1 MVPKVKAFVERV
13 VIENFKSIRRLELRL
28 LPGMNVL
35 VGPNASGKTNILEAL
50 HFLYKALIEE
60 PNRVPYKPYASE
72 YWEPSHVIYGM
83 DAGRELRYSIDVAFR
98 ILNEGGGAKEGVLEV
113 MATLTVKFRVTPDNL
128 TILPTELGLKFQ
140 GDEYEAIFRER
151 DVEVRIRND
160 IYEAVKDKVH
170 GLEKKVSGRRSK
182 VRFARIGNY
191 AVTRVEVPDGV
202 PRPFILSLLRT
213 LRFHLLYIHLT
224 RQPEDGF
231 VYYETMF
238 LFPPMIPVA
247 YRVRRKGMETFKGYR
262 MSPSSLMSRG
272 FVDLD
277 DVVRVISN
285 VLLLKHP
292 DVGRL
297 REFQAF
303 RETERLD
310 MRAANLP
317 QIVQALMMRSEGFR
331 ERLSHALETL
341 FPGVSVEV
349 LPAHGRVA
357 LVAREGGLELP
368 PPNVPDGLFKLL
380 AILAGVSLEPSVLLI
395 DELENSMHYR
405 MLEYVVDMLNGL
417 EIPVIVATHSPQVV
431 DLVGLERVLVVRKDP
446 EEGTVVERFK
456 NVEELRTRL
465 EELGVS
471 YGDYV
476 FHATQG

>member
-13 VIENFKSIRRLELRL
+13 VIENFKSIQRLELRL

-35 VGPNASGKTNILEAL
+35 VGPNASGKTNILEAFY
-50 HFLYKALIEE
+50 FLYKALIEE
-60 PNRVPYKPYASE
+60 PNRVPYKPYAPE

-83 DAGRELRYSIDVAFR
+83 DKERELRYSIDVAFR

-113 MATLTVKFRVTPDNL
+113 VTTLTVKFRVTPDNL
-128 TILPTELGLKFQ
+128 TILPTELGLRFQ
-140 GDEYEAIFRER
+140 GGEYEAIFREG

-160 IYEAVKDKVH
+160 IYEAVKDRVNKL
-170 GLEKKVSGRRSK
+170 GRMVSRRSII
-182 VRFARIGNY
+182 RFERIDDY
-191 AVTRVEVPDGV
+191 AVAHVKV
-202 PRPFILSLLRT
+202 PRLFILFLLR
-213 LRFHLLYIHLT
+213 ILT
-224 RQPEDGF
+224 HDFNAPYYFTSRTKDGI
-231 VYYETMF
+231 VYYETEI
-238 LFPPMIPVA
+238 FPYLSRIPVA
-247 YRVRRKGMETFKGYR
+247 YRVRRRGIEAFKGYR
-262 MSPSSLMSRG
+262 MPPSRHLSRG
-272 FVDLD
+272 FVYLD

-317 QIVQALMMRSEGFR
+317 QIVQALRMRSVRFQ
-331 ERLSHALETL
+331 ERLDHALDTL

-349 LPAHGRVA
+349 LPVHGRVA
-357 LVAREGGLELP
+357 LVAREGDLELP

-380 AILAGVSLEPSVLLI
+380 AILAGVSLKPSVLLI

-446 EEGTVVERFK
+446 EEGTVVERFE

-476 FHATQG
+476 FHAAQG